1 MSPRWRNQLDEV
13 GTLRWFA
20 TSPMPAVEMTCL
32 QSLADLEQ
40 LEGPCMEALSDGD
53 PEGVATVIR
62 LGLSHLAMTAKR
74 LTDAMVLDRLDAELA
89 VNEATL

>member
-1 MSPRWRNQLDEV
+1 
-13 GTLRWFA
+13 
-20 TSPMPAVEMTCL
+20 MPAVEMTCL

-62 LGLSHLAMTAKR
+62 LGLSHLGMTAKR
-74 LTDAMVLDRLDAELA
+74 LSHAMVLDRLDAELA
-89 VNEATL
+89 VIEATL

>member
-1 MSPRWRNQLDEV
+1 MRTRWQNHLHEI
-13 GTLRWFA
+13 GTLSWFA

-40 LEGPCMEALSDGD
+40 LEGSCMEALGDGD

-62 LGLSHLAMTAKR
+62 LGLSHMAMTAKR
-74 LTDAMVLDRLDAELA
+74 LTDAMVLDRLDA
-89 VNEATL
+89 

>member
-1 MSPRWRNQLDEV
+1 
-13 GTLRWFA
+13 
-20 TSPMPAVEMTCL
+20 MPAVETTCL

-40 LEGPCMEALSDGD
+40 LKGPCMEALSDGN

-74 LTDAMVLDRLDAELA
+74 LTDAMVLDRLDADDLGTFNPTNQPGLQSA
-89 VNEATL
+89 AEA

>member
-1 MSPRWRNQLDEV
+1 
-13 GTLRWFA
+13 
-20 TSPMPAVEMTCL
+20 MPKSASSQVELTCL

-62 LGLSHLAMTAKR
+62 LGLSDLAMTAKC

-89 VNEATL
+89 SVLDPA

>member
-1 MSPRWRNQLDEV
+1 
-13 GTLRWFA
+13 
-20 TSPMPAVEMTCL
+20 MPAVEMTCL

-40 LEGPCMEALSDGD
+40 LEGACMEALSDGD

-74 LTDAMVLDRLDAELA
+74 LAGAMTLDRLDAELA
-89 VNEATL
+89 SVLHPA